1 MRTDII
7 KLDLLR
13 FGIDPENYR
22 VLKLLPL
29 VFVAWADG
37 VIEPIERDRLF
48 WLARFRFGVGTAG
61 ERVLEDWLR
70 DPPAYSYVRRGMRHL
85 LALALAPDEFELEPE
100 DLRDL
105 LADAE
110 LIARTTGAAPDSPW
124 AMKPA
129 EERALR
135 EVSTALH
142 VDNGSTW
149 TALLREL
156 DSSVLHEAPLNRV
169 NC

>member
-7 KLDLLR
+7 KLELLR
-13 FGIDPENYR
+13 LGIDPEDYR

-48 WLARFRFGVGTAG
+48 WLARFRFGVDAAG
-61 ERVLEDWLR
+61 ESVLEDWLR
-70 DPPAYSYVRRGMRHL
+70 EPPPYPYVRRGMRHL

-105 LADAE
+105 VADAE
-110 LIARTTGAAPDSPW
+110 LIARTTGPDPDSPW
-124 AMKPA
+124 AVGPE

-135 EVSTALH
+135 EVSAALH
-142 VDNGSTW
+142 VDNGRTW
-149 TALLREL
+149 ASLLREL
-156 DSSVLHEAPLNRV
+156 DSSAIHEPPLN
-169 NC
+169 